1 MDISPFVTDRPL
13 KGEHILTGRLHVKSD
28 RTYRVGVSGSY
39 GGLNMGDE
47 AILESIITRLQD
59 SLPVEI
65 TVLSRNPADTMNRY
79 PGIHAVAAREMTRSE
94 ITPVIEGLDLF
105 ILGGGGII
113 YDADA
118 KTYLREVNIA
128 HDLGVPV
135 MVYAISAGPLNV
147 RAIQEIVRDAL
158 NRAAVITV
166 RERGAK
172 KILEDAGVEC
182 DIIITADPALLLEPK
197 PLSKGTLM
205 KEHMD
210 VKRRLVGLSVRE
222 PGPAAPD
229 IDTNFYHGLLADVAD
244 YIIDRYNA
252 NVVFIP
258 MERSERDL
266 QHAHAVISKMMKPQQ
281 CSVLAGE
288 YTPGQILTLMERFD
302 MAVGMRLH
310 FLIFA
315 ALQGVPFIGL
325 PYSTKVLY
333 FLKELDMETPPLNLV
348 NAGRLIA
355 HLDHIWDTKDTIA
368 DRIAQSLSEMKRRAL
383 KNNQIA
389 VSMLKGLHPKRKELL

>member
-1 MDISPFVTDRPL
+1 MQANADIQSSQR
-13 KGEHILTGRLHVKSD
+13 K
-28 RTYRVGVSGSY
+28 YRVGISGSY

-59 SLPVEI
+59 SIPVEI
-65 TVLSRNPADTMNRY
+65 TVFSRNPSDTVHRY
-79 PGIHAVAAREMTRSE
+79 PGKKAVAPRELTRSE
-94 ITPVIEGLDLF
+94 IIPEIEGLDLF

-118 KTYLREVNIA
+118 KTYLREVMIA
-128 HDLGVPV
+128 HEVGVPV
-135 MVYAISAGPLNV
+135 MVYAISAGPLNI
-147 RAIQEIVRDAL
+147 RSIQEIVREAL
-158 NRAAVITV
+158 NKSAVITV

-172 KILEDAGVEC
+172 RILEDAGVGCE
-182 DIIITADPALLLEPK
+182 IIVTADPALLLEPK
-197 PLSKGTLM
+197 PLPENTLM

-229 IDTNFYHGLLADVAD
+229 IDKNYYHSLLADVGD
-244 YIIDRYNA
+244 YIIDRYDA

-258 MERSERDL
+258 MERSGKDL
-266 QHAHAVISKMMKPQQ
+266 QHAHAVISKMMKPQKG
-281 CSVLAGE
+281 SVLTGE
-288 YTPGQILTLMERFD
+288 YTPGQLLTLMKHFD

-315 ALQGVPFIGL
+315 ALQGVPIVGL
-325 PYSTKVLY
+325 PYSTKVLH
-333 FLKELDMETPPLNLV
+333 FLKDLEMETPPLNLV

-355 HLDHIWDTKDTIA
+355 HLDQIWDTKETIR
-368 DRIAQSLSEMKRRAL
+368 DRINQSIPEMKRRAME
-383 KNNQIA
+383 NNEIA
-389 VSMLKGLHPKRKELL
+389 VNVLKGDHPKCADLL